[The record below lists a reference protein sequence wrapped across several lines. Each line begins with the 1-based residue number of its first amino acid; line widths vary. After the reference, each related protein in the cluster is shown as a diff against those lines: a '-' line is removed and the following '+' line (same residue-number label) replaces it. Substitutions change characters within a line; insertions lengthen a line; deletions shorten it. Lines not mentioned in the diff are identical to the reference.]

1 MYIIRNEVNEVKNA
15 LTNNIG
21 PDSAVSSKYQ
31 FISTMEYLKPFLSQG
46 WQIDTVMQGKN
57 IYSKHAVKLKH
68 PTLFKNALDGCSPNL
83 LILNSHDR
91 SCKFTVSAGFIRSY
105 CFNGCVWG
113 EDIKDLTFKHIGK
126 NIESKIENSYFKITA
141 HLEEMFQ
148 KLEKLQKIET
158 TLDLKSNLVANIAR
172 SLFESDTGKYKKEV
186 LQLRSPHRLFT
197 TRRIEDRS
205 NDFFTTYQKVQE
217 NIVRNG
223 ALKVIL
229 KETNKETNEVKI
241 VNRSLRASESRLKSI
256 EVNKVITRE
265 ALKLV
270 A

>member
-1 MYIIRNEVNEVKNA
+1 MYIIKENEVQNA

-21 PDSAVSSKYQ
+21 PDNAVSDKYQ
-31 FISTMEYLKPFLSQG
+31 FISTMDYLEPFLKQG

-57 IYSKHAVKLKH
+57 IYSKHATKLRH
-68 PTLFKNALDGCSPNL
+68 PTLFKNAIDGCSPNL

-91 SCKFTVSAGFIRSY
+91 SCKFTVYTGFIRSW
-105 CFNGCVWG
+105 CFNGNVWG
-113 EDIKDLTFKHIGK
+113 EDIEGLSFKHIGK
-126 NIESKIENSYFKITA
+126 NIADKIDNSYFKITA
-141 HLEEMFQ
+141 HLEDMFQ

-158 TLDLKSNLVANIAR
+158 TLDLKSNLVANISK
-172 SLFESDTGKYKKEV
+172 SLFETDTEKYKKEV
-186 LQLRSPHRLFT
+186 LHVAPHGLFT
-197 TRRIEDRS
+197 TRRIEDR
-205 NDFFTTYQKVQE
+205 NTDFFTTYQKVQE

-241 VNRSLRASESRLKSI
+241 VNRSLRASEFRLKSI